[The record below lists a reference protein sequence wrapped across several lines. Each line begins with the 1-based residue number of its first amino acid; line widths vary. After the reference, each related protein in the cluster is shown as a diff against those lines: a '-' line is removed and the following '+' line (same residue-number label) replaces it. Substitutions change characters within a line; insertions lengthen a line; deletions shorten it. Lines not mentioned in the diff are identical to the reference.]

1 MPRIP
6 TAGSN
11 VPMCVCVCVCIC
23 LVHQVAHPSFGEQ
36 CLFTYSLIV
45 LLLLCYFLPL
55 LSWFL
60 GHLPWSILHIQHI
73 LFFPWLFCIRLRHAF
88 VFHLPLDIGGMFCL
102 RTCLHSWLLLVA
114 SLFLP
119 LLYCYIVFLSFFLG
133 THICIGIFPNVEW
146 YNDRTWLFQQQT
158 LKYLNLNLNLNCPKT
173 FWDLF
178 TSSTASA
185 ILFFFWSMTLELSIK
200 LVLSCLVSH
209 LLNKFKVSNFN
220 WHDWRTVAWV
230 WTDLNR

>member
-1 MPRIP
+1 MYTCPGYLLLVAMSP
-6 TAGSN
+6 C
-11 VPMCVCVCVCIC
+11 VCVCVCVCIC

-146 YNDRTWLFQQQT
+146 YNNRTWLFQQQT
-158 LKYLNLNLNLNCPKT
+158 LKYLKLNLNLNCPKT

-185 ILFFFWSMTLELSIK
+185 ILFFSGAWLS
-200 LVLSCLVSH
+200 SCQ
-209 LLNKFKVSNFN
+209 
-220 WHDWRTVAWV
+220 
-230 WTDLNR
+230 